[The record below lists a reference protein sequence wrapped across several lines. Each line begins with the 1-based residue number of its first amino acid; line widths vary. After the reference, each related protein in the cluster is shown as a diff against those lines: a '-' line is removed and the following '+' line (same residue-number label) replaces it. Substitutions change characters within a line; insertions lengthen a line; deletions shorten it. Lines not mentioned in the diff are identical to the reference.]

1 MESQRDDIERS
12 CGRSSDDRGQRY
24 ASHIEFYGGGGLPG
38 RPVADFFLSSEART
52 PERGVGIDRSCSGP
66 LGSTLQG
73 PQITDADL
81 LKSATLR
88 GRR

>member
-1 MESQRDDIERS
+1 MTSKGAVEGVLTIAGNDTPVTLSFTEEGAYLVGQLRT
-12 CGRSSDDRGQRY
+12 SSL
-24 ASHIEFYGGGGLPG
+24 LPN
-38 RPVADFFLSSEART
+38 